1 MLDGDNMST
10 ESVVYDNSKIQ
21 KDNNISD
28 MVSRYAALDQ
38 QVGMQQ
44 LTLLD
49 IWEKENV

>member
-1 MLDGDNMST
+1 MCIKNCA
-10 ESVVYDNSKIQ
+10 VYDYSKIQ

-28 MVSRYAALDQ
+28 MISRYVEMDQ